1 MKHLRSAAALAAA
14 LALAVTAAGC
24 GASSS
29 SSQATSSAALGP
41 AANYDYQNFTYS
53 QGLTAEGRWEGVR
66 ALDYVTLPE
75 DFAAIPLKK
84 ADIEP
89 TEEDIQ
95 SLWDNLLESNR
106 IQQPVTGRAAE
117 EGDIANIDYSGTVDG
132 VVFTGG
138 TAEGYDLTLGSGTFI
153 PGFEDQIVGHNIG
166 DSFDVTVTFPDD
178 YGDSTDEAG
187 NTITLSGKEAVFRV
201 TLNSLAVSVLP
212 EATDAWVEENFGA
225 SNDLH
230 TVAELDQYF
239 HDNLYTSNLT
249 NAVVDYLTENS
260 QVSSIPDVVRNYQ
273 VCSQLSYYNSYAS
286 MFGYETLDEFLSGF
300 EEQIVGH
307 NVGDSFDVTI
317 TFPDGYGDST
327 DADGNVVTLS
337 GKEAVFHVTLNSL
350 AVSVLPEATDA
361 WVEENFGAS
370 NDLHTV
376 ADVDQYFHDSLYSSN
391 LTNAV
396 VDYLTENSTVSS
408 IPEVVLNY
416 QVCSQL
422 SYYNSYAAMFGY
434 ETLDEFLA
442 GFMGYDNADA
452 LLADT
457 EQDVLNSCNQL
468 LIFQAV
474 AESLDLAPTEAE
486 LETYASYTESMGEG
500 YVHLLALQDSALSA
514 LRDGAVVS

>member
-230 TVAELDQYF
+230 TVAELDRYF

-300 EEQIVGH
+300 
-307 NVGDSFDVTI
+307 
-317 TFPDGYGDST
+317 
-327 DADGNVVTLS
+327 
-337 GKEAVFHVTLNSL
+337 
-350 AVSVLPEATDA
+350 
-361 WVEENFGAS
+361 
-370 NDLHTV
+370 
-376 ADVDQYFHDSLYSSN
+376 
-391 LTNAV
+391 
-396 VDYLTENSTVSS
+396 
-408 IPEVVLNY
+408 
-416 QVCSQL
+416 
-422 SYYNSYAAMFGY
+422 
-434 ETLDEFLA
+434 
-442 GFMGYDNADA
+442 MGYDNADA

-474 AESLDLAPTEAE
+474 AESLDLAPTDAE
-486 LETYASYTESMGEG
+486 LEAYASYTETMGEG
-500 YVHLLALQDSALSA
+500 YVHLLALQDKVLST
-514 LRDGAVVS
+514 LREGAQIS

>member
-153 PGFEDQIVGHNIG
+153 PGSEDQIVRHNIG

-300 EEQIVGH
+300 
-307 NVGDSFDVTI
+307 
-317 TFPDGYGDST
+317 
-327 DADGNVVTLS
+327 
-337 GKEAVFHVTLNSL
+337 
-350 AVSVLPEATDA
+350 
-361 WVEENFGAS
+361 
-370 NDLHTV
+370 
-376 ADVDQYFHDSLYSSN
+376 
-391 LTNAV
+391 
-396 VDYLTENSTVSS
+396 
-408 IPEVVLNY
+408 
-416 QVCSQL
+416 
-422 SYYNSYAAMFGY
+422 
-434 ETLDEFLA
+434 
-442 GFMGYDNADA
+442 MGYDNADA

-474 AESLDLAPTEAE
+474 AESLDLAPTDAE
-486 LETYASYTESMGEG
+486 LEAYASYTETMGEG
-500 YVHLLALQDSALSA
+500 YVHLLALQDRVLAT
-514 LRDGAVVS
+514 LRDGAAIS

>member
-153 PGFEDQIVGHNIG
+153 PGFEGQIVGHNIG

-300 EEQIVGH
+300 
-307 NVGDSFDVTI
+307 
-317 TFPDGYGDST
+317 
-327 DADGNVVTLS
+327 
-337 GKEAVFHVTLNSL
+337 
-350 AVSVLPEATDA
+350 
-361 WVEENFGAS
+361 
-370 NDLHTV
+370 
-376 ADVDQYFHDSLYSSN
+376 
-391 LTNAV
+391 
-396 VDYLTENSTVSS
+396 
-408 IPEVVLNY
+408 
-416 QVCSQL
+416 
-422 SYYNSYAAMFGY
+422 
-434 ETLDEFLA
+434 
-442 GFMGYDNADA
+442 MGYDNADA

-474 AESLDLAPTEAE
+474 AESLDLAPTDAE
-486 LETYASYTESMGEG
+486 LEAYASYTESMGEG
-500 YVHLLALQDSALSA
+500 YVHLLALQDRVLST
-514 LRDGAVVS
+514 LRDGAAIS

>member
-153 PGFEDQIVGHNIG
+153 PGFEEQIVGHNIG

-225 SNDLH
+225 SNDLY

-300 EEQIVGH
+300 
-307 NVGDSFDVTI
+307 
-317 TFPDGYGDST
+317 
-327 DADGNVVTLS
+327 
-337 GKEAVFHVTLNSL
+337 
-350 AVSVLPEATDA
+350 
-361 WVEENFGAS
+361 
-370 NDLHTV
+370 
-376 ADVDQYFHDSLYSSN
+376 
-391 LTNAV
+391 
-396 VDYLTENSTVSS
+396 
-408 IPEVVLNY
+408 
-416 QVCSQL
+416 
-422 SYYNSYAAMFGY
+422 
-434 ETLDEFLA
+434 
-442 GFMGYDNADA
+442 MGYDNADA

-474 AESLDLAPTEAE
+474 AESLDLAPTGAE
-486 LETYASYTESMGEG
+486 LEAYASYTESMGEG
-500 YVHLLALQDSALSA
+500 YVHLLALQDRVLAT
-514 LRDGAVVS
+514 LRDGAAIS

>member
-66 ALDYVTLPE
+66 ALDYVTLPD

-89 TEEDIQ
+89 SEEEIQ
-95 SLWDNLLESNR
+95 TQWDNLLESNR

-300 EEQIVGH
+300 
-307 NVGDSFDVTI
+307 
-317 TFPDGYGDST
+317 
-327 DADGNVVTLS
+327 
-337 GKEAVFHVTLNSL
+337 
-350 AVSVLPEATDA
+350 
-361 WVEENFGAS
+361 
-370 NDLHTV
+370 
-376 ADVDQYFHDSLYSSN
+376 
-391 LTNAV
+391 
-396 VDYLTENSTVSS
+396 
-408 IPEVVLNY
+408 
-416 QVCSQL
+416 
-422 SYYNSYAAMFGY
+422 
-434 ETLDEFLA
+434 
-442 GFMGYDNADA
+442 MGYDNADA

-474 AESLDLAPTEAE
+474 AESLDLAPTDAE
-486 LETYASYTESMGEG
+486 LEAYASYTESMGEG
-500 YVHLLALQDSALSA
+500 YVHLLALQDRVLAT
-514 LRDGAVVS
+514 LRDGAAIS

>member
-29 SSQATSSAALGP
+29 SSQPTSSAALGP

-225 SNDLH
+225 SNDLY

-300 EEQIVGH
+300 
-307 NVGDSFDVTI
+307 
-317 TFPDGYGDST
+317 
-327 DADGNVVTLS
+327 
-337 GKEAVFHVTLNSL
+337 
-350 AVSVLPEATDA
+350 
-361 WVEENFGAS
+361 
-370 NDLHTV
+370 
-376 ADVDQYFHDSLYSSN
+376 
-391 LTNAV
+391 
-396 VDYLTENSTVSS
+396 
-408 IPEVVLNY
+408 
-416 QVCSQL
+416 
-422 SYYNSYAAMFGY
+422 
-434 ETLDEFLA
+434 
-442 GFMGYDNADA
+442 MGYDNADA

-474 AESLDLAPTEAE
+474 AESLDLAPTDAE

-500 YVHLLALQDSALSA
+500 YVHLLALQDRVLST
-514 LRDGAVVS
+514 LRDGAAIS

>member
-273 VCSQLSYYNSYAS
+273 VCSQLSYYN
-286 MFGYETLDEFLSGF
+286 
-300 EEQIVGH
+300 
-307 NVGDSFDVTI
+307 
-317 TFPDGYGDST
+317 
-327 DADGNVVTLS
+327 
-337 GKEAVFHVTLNSL
+337 
-350 AVSVLPEATDA
+350 
-361 WVEENFGAS
+361 
-370 NDLHTV
+370 
-376 ADVDQYFHDSLYSSN
+376 
-391 LTNAV
+391 
-396 VDYLTENSTVSS
+396 
-408 IPEVVLNY
+408 
-416 QVCSQL
+416 
-422 SYYNSYAAMFGY
+422 
-434 ETLDEFLA
+434 
-442 GFMGYDNADA
+442 
-452 LLADT
+452 DT

-474 AESLDLAPTEAE
+474 AESLDLAPTDAE
-486 LETYASYTESMGEG
+486 LEAYASYTESMGEG
-500 YVHLLALQDSALSA
+500 YVHLLALQDRVLST
-514 LRDGAVVS
+514 LRDGAAIS

>member
-41 AANYDYQNFTYS
+41 AANYDDQNFTYS

-300 EEQIVGH
+300 
-307 NVGDSFDVTI
+307 
-317 TFPDGYGDST
+317 
-327 DADGNVVTLS
+327 
-337 GKEAVFHVTLNSL
+337 
-350 AVSVLPEATDA
+350 
-361 WVEENFGAS
+361 
-370 NDLHTV
+370 
-376 ADVDQYFHDSLYSSN
+376 
-391 LTNAV
+391 
-396 VDYLTENSTVSS
+396 
-408 IPEVVLNY
+408 
-416 QVCSQL
+416 
-422 SYYNSYAAMFGY
+422 
-434 ETLDEFLA
+434 
-442 GFMGYDNADA
+442 MGYDNADA

-474 AESLDLAPTEAE
+474 AESLDLAPTDAE
-486 LETYASYTESMGEG
+486 LEAYASYTESMGEG
-500 YVHLLALQDSALSA
+500 YVHLLALQDRVLAT
-514 LRDGAVVS
+514 LRDGAAIS

>member
-66 ALDYVTLPE
+66 ALDYVTLPD

-225 SNDLH
+225 SNGLH

-300 EEQIVGH
+300 
-307 NVGDSFDVTI
+307 
-317 TFPDGYGDST
+317 
-327 DADGNVVTLS
+327 
-337 GKEAVFHVTLNSL
+337 
-350 AVSVLPEATDA
+350 
-361 WVEENFGAS
+361 
-370 NDLHTV
+370 
-376 ADVDQYFHDSLYSSN
+376 
-391 LTNAV
+391 
-396 VDYLTENSTVSS
+396 
-408 IPEVVLNY
+408 
-416 QVCSQL
+416 
-422 SYYNSYAAMFGY
+422 
-434 ETLDEFLA
+434 
-442 GFMGYDNADA
+442 MGYDNADA

-474 AESLDLAPTEAE
+474 AESLDLAPTDAE
-486 LETYASYTESMGEG
+486 LEAYASYTESMGEG
-500 YVHLLALQDSALSA
+500 YVHLLALQDRVLAT
-514 LRDGAVVS
+514 LRDGAAIS

>member
-153 PGFEDQIVGHNIG
+153 PGFEEQIVGHNIG
-166 DSFDVTVTFPDD
+166 DSFDVTVTFPED

-300 EEQIVGH
+300 
-307 NVGDSFDVTI
+307 
-317 TFPDGYGDST
+317 
-327 DADGNVVTLS
+327 
-337 GKEAVFHVTLNSL
+337 
-350 AVSVLPEATDA
+350 
-361 WVEENFGAS
+361 
-370 NDLHTV
+370 
-376 ADVDQYFHDSLYSSN
+376 
-391 LTNAV
+391 
-396 VDYLTENSTVSS
+396 
-408 IPEVVLNY
+408 
-416 QVCSQL
+416 
-422 SYYNSYAAMFGY
+422 
-434 ETLDEFLA
+434 
-442 GFMGYDNADA
+442 MGYDNADA

-474 AESLDLAPTEAE
+474 AESLDLAPTDAE
-486 LETYASYTESMGEG
+486 LEAYASYTESMGEG
-500 YVHLLALQDSALSA
+500 YVHLLALQDRVLSA
-514 LRDGAVVS
+514 LRDGAAIS

>member
-117 EGDIANIDYSGTVDG
+117 DGDIANIDYSGTVDG

-273 VCSQLSYYNSYAS
+273 VCSQLSYYNSYA
-286 MFGYETLDEFLSGF
+286 
-300 EEQIVGH
+300 
-307 NVGDSFDVTI
+307 
-317 TFPDGYGDST
+317 
-327 DADGNVVTLS
+327 
-337 GKEAVFHVTLNSL
+337 
-350 AVSVLPEATDA
+350 
-361 WVEENFGAS
+361 
-370 NDLHTV
+370 
-376 ADVDQYFHDSLYSSN
+376 
-391 LTNAV
+391 
-396 VDYLTENSTVSS
+396 
-408 IPEVVLNY
+408 
-416 QVCSQL
+416 
-422 SYYNSYAAMFGY
+422 AMFGY

-474 AESLDLAPTEAE
+474 AESLDLAPTDAE
-486 LETYASYTESMGEG
+486 LEAYASYTESMGEG
-500 YVHLLALQDSALSA
+500 YVHLLALQDRVLST
-514 LRDGAVVS
+514 LRDGAAIS

>member
-187 NTITLSGKEAVFRV
+187 NTITLSGEEAVFRV

-225 SNDLH
+225 SNDLY

-300 EEQIVGH
+300 
-307 NVGDSFDVTI
+307 
-317 TFPDGYGDST
+317 
-327 DADGNVVTLS
+327 
-337 GKEAVFHVTLNSL
+337 
-350 AVSVLPEATDA
+350 
-361 WVEENFGAS
+361 
-370 NDLHTV
+370 
-376 ADVDQYFHDSLYSSN
+376 
-391 LTNAV
+391 
-396 VDYLTENSTVSS
+396 
-408 IPEVVLNY
+408 
-416 QVCSQL
+416 
-422 SYYNSYAAMFGY
+422 
-434 ETLDEFLA
+434 
-442 GFMGYDNADA
+442 MGYDNADA

-474 AESLDLAPTEAE
+474 AESLDLAPTDAE
-486 LETYASYTESMGEG
+486 LEAYASYTETMGEG
-500 YVHLLALQDSALSA
+500 YVHLLALQDRVLST
-514 LRDGAVVS
+514 LRDGAAIS

>member
-153 PGFEDQIVGHNIG
+153 PGFEEQIVGHNIG

-300 EEQIVGH
+300 
-307 NVGDSFDVTI
+307 
-317 TFPDGYGDST
+317 
-327 DADGNVVTLS
+327 
-337 GKEAVFHVTLNSL
+337 
-350 AVSVLPEATDA
+350 
-361 WVEENFGAS
+361 
-370 NDLHTV
+370 
-376 ADVDQYFHDSLYSSN
+376 
-391 LTNAV
+391 
-396 VDYLTENSTVSS
+396 
-408 IPEVVLNY
+408 
-416 QVCSQL
+416 
-422 SYYNSYAAMFGY
+422 
-434 ETLDEFLA
+434 
-442 GFMGYDNADA
+442 MGYDNADA

-474 AESLDLAPTEAE
+474 AESLDLAPTDAE
-486 LETYASYTESMGEG
+486 LEAYASYTETMGEG
-500 YVHLLALQDSALSA
+500 YVHLLALQDRVLAT
-514 LRDGAVVS
+514 LRDGAAIS

>member
-1 MKHLRSAAALAAA
+1 MKKHLRLIAAAAA
-14 LALAVTAAGC
+14 LALAVSAAGC

-29 SSQATSSAALGP
+29 SSEATSSAVLGP
-41 AANYDYQNFTYS
+41 ASGYDYQNFTYS
-53 QGLTAEGRWEGVR
+53 QGLTADGHWEGVA

-75 DFAAIPLKK
+75 DYAAIPLKK

-89 TEEDIQ
+89 AEEDIQ

-117 EGDIANIDYSGTVDG
+117 TGDIANIDYSGTVDG

-166 DSFDVTVTFPDD
+166 DNFDVTVTFPED

-187 NTITLSGKEAVFRV
+187 NTITLSGKEAVFNV

-212 EATDAWVEENFGA
+212 EATDAWVEENFGE

-230 TVAELDQYF
+230 TVAEIDQYF
-239 HDNLYTSNLT
+239 YDNLY
-249 NAVVDYLTENS
+249 
-260 QVSSIPDVVRNYQ
+260 
-273 VCSQLSYYNSYAS
+273 
-286 MFGYETLDEFLSGF
+286 
-300 EEQIVGH
+300 
-307 NVGDSFDVTI
+307 
-317 TFPDGYGDST
+317 ST
-327 DADGNVVTLS
+327 
-337 GKEAVFHVTLNSL
+337 
-350 AVSVLPEATDA
+350 
-361 WVEENFGAS
+361 
-370 NDLHTV
+370 
-376 ADVDQYFHDSLYSSN
+376 N

-396 VDYLTENSTVSS
+396 VDYLTENSTITS
-408 IPEVVLNY
+408 IPEVLLNY

-434 ETLDEFLA
+434 ETLDEFLS
-442 GFMGYDNADA
+442 GFMGYDTADA

-457 EQDVLNSCNQL
+457 EEDILASCDQL

-474 AESLDLAPTEAE
+474 AESLDLAPTDAE
-486 LETYASYTESMGEG
+486 LEVYASYAESMGQG
-500 YVHLLALQDSALSA
+500 YVHLLALQDHVLAT
-514 LRDGAVVS
+514 LRDSAVIDSSVQSGQTNGQVNVPAGVSPELVEFLNEYETFVDEYIAFMDRYQESGNAVSLLNEYLEWVQELNDFTEKANEYEVSLDNEEDVRYYIEVNSRISEKLMNAAVDIAYE